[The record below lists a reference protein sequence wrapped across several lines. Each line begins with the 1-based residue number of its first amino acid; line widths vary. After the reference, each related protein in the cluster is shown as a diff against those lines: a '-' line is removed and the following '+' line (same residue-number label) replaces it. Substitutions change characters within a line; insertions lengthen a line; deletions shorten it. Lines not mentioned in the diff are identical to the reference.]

1 MSKFINQIDARV
13 SKKTIDGKFTR
24 VVILDRALFY
34 ESDLIGNVEV
44 PVGFVSD
51 GASVPRM
58 LWNLYPPF
66 GEYLEAAV
74 VHDLFCV
81 LGHKGESPIDFKM
94 AAKVFKEAMAVC
106 GVSRWKRQKMYL
118 AVRWFGPKFSA
129 KKAS

>member
-34 ESDLIGNVEV
+34 ESDLLGNVEV

-118 AVRWFGPKFSA
+118 AVRWCGPKFSA

>member
-1 MSKFINQIDARV
+1 MSKFINEIDASV

-44 PVGFVSD
+44 PEGFISD

-129 KKAS
+129 KKVL

>member
-1 MSKFINQIDARV
+1 MSKFINEIDASV

-44 PVGFVSD
+44 PVGFISD

-81 LGHKGESPIDFKM
+81 LGHNGESPIDFKM

-129 KKAS
+129 KKVL